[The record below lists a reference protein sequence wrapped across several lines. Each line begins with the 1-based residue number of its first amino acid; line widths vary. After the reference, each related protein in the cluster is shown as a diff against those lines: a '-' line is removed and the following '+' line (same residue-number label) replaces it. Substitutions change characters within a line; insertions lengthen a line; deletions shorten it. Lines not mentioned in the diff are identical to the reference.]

1 MHRYPKVNI
10 IFFVISSSRQEL
22 TDAAKQKR
30 LPDPGIVPVVP
41 RAPSKQGDRVAV
53 RVKKTDETAEDDAA
67 AAVAE
72 IDSDEEGEEMLVET
86 GPISGGTEDEKIDGK
101 SAVAGDTAGVD
112 AEMQNG
118 ENAKVEKVIGGAW
131 G

>member
-1 MHRYPKVNI
+1 MCVLFMPTL
-10 IFFVISSSRQEL
+10 FFVMTSSRQEL

-53 RVKKTDETAEDDAA
+53 RVKKTDEAAEDDAA
-67 AAVAE
+67 AAVADM
-72 IDSDEEGEEMLVET
+72 DSEDEGEEMLVET
-86 GPISGGTEDEKIDGK
+86 GPKSGGSEEDDGRGL
-101 SAVAGDTAGVD
+101 VAGDTSGVD
-112 AEMQNG
+112 IEMQNG
-118 ENAKVEKVIGGAW
+118 DNMSSNIEKVVGGAW